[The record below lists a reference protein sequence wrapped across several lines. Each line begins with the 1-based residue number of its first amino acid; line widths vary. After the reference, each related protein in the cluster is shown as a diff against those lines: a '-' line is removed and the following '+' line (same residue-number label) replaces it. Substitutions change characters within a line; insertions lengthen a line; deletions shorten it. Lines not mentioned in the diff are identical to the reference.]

1 MLEPTLTIPEIL
13 TRFEKGKSFRNNVT
27 AKRVFPENKARL
39 ADFPAEINPRIRHIL
54 KQQGISKL
62 YSHQRE
68 AYDHVR
74 DGKNVVLVTPTASG
88 KTLAYNLPVL
98 QSILEEDATRALYL
112 FPTKALSQDQMNE
125 LHDMIVGMEAAI
137 TGEQFPEI
145 KTFTYDGDTPASAR
159 QAIRKQGHVVITN
172 PDMLHTG
179 ILPHHTKWI
188 QLFRNLKYV
197 VIDELHY
204 YRGIFGSHCA
214 NVFRRLQRICR
225 HYGSNPIFICCSA
238 TIANPQS
245 LAEQMTDRSFH
256 LIDESGAPS
265 SKKTFY
271 FYNPPVVN
279 KELGIRANYI
289 KQARNL
295 ARQFIEQDIQTII
308 FALSRLNVEVL
319 TKYFRDRF
327 KTQIDEQEKIA
338 GYRGGYLPNLRREIE
353 RGIREGNIIGVISTN
368 ALELGIDI
376 GQLNACVIAGYPGT
390 IASTWQQAGRAGRR
404 GSESVA
410 ILVGRSN
417 PLDQYIVTHP
427 EYFFGKSPENALI
440 NPNNITILLNHMKC
454 ASFELP
460 FSEGEMF
467 GSVETDDVKAMLEYL
482 QEEGIVQR
490 MGESPHSQWH
500 WTESAYPAQTV
511 NLRSI
516 AEGNFVVVNRDDD
529 NRILAEVDYNSVPM
543 TLYENAVY
551 LAEGNQYVVEE
562 LDWDNRK
569 AFVRETDSDYFTDAI
584 DYSNVRILDEFEQKQ
599 SGPVTVEHGEVHL
612 VTKAIGFKKIKFYT
626 SENVGYG
633 KIELPDQEM
642 VTTAYWFTI
651 PGDLLDTLPFQRADI
666 IDGLLGMSYVLH
678 YVASLSLMCE
688 IGDIDRAIGDRGS
701 EWFVRNTGFE
711 RGVYSSSNGNPEEE
725 SDAIPPDALAEFQPT
740 IFLYDNY
747 PGGVG
752 FSPELFD
759 EHSVLL
765 GRALDVIQKCECDEG
780 CPSCVGPTKEVG
792 IRSKDVAI
800 AILKQLI

>member
-1 MLEPTLTIPEIL
+1 MLEQNLTIPEIL
-13 TRFEKGKSFRNNVT
+13 TRFEQSKSFRYNVT
-27 AKRVFPENKARL
+27 AKQVYPARTARL
-39 ADFPAEINPRIRHIL
+39 SEFPDQLDSRIQRVLAHR
-54 KQQGISKL
+54 GIERL
-62 YSHQRE
+62 FSHQRE
-68 AYDHVR
+68 AYDLVR
-74 DGKNVVLVTPTASG
+74 KGENIVVVTPTASG
-88 KTLAYNLPVL
+88 KTLCYNLPVL
-98 QSILEEDATRALYL
+98 QRILEDDATRALYL
-112 FPTKALSQDQMNE
+112 FPTKALSQDQMHE
-125 LHDMIVGMEAAI
+125 LHDLI
-137 TGEQFPEI
+137 TGIAEHSPDEETPEI
-145 KTFTYDGDTPASAR
+145 KTFTYDGDTPQSAR
-159 QAIRKQGHVVITN
+159 QAIRRQGHVVITN

-179 ILPHHTKWI
+179 ILPHHTKWMK
-188 QLFRNLKYV
+188 LFRNLQYV

-204 YRGIFGSHCA
+204 YRGIFGSHFA
-214 NVFRRLQRICR
+214 NVLRRLQRICA
-225 HYGSNPIFICCSA
+225 HYGSQPIFICSSA

-245 LAEQMTDRSFH
+245 LAERITDRSFT
-256 LIDESGAPS
+256 LIDQNGAPQA
-265 SKKTFY
+265 KQTFY
-271 FYNPPVVN
+271 FFNPPVVN

-295 ARQFIEQDIQTII
+295 ARQFIEQDIQSIV

-327 KTQIDEQEKIA
+327 ETPVAQPEKIA

-353 RGIREGNIIGVISTN
+353 KGIRDGEIIGVISTN

-376 GQLNACVIAGYPGT
+376 GSLNACVIAGYPGT

-427 EYFFGKSPENALI
+427 EYFFEKSPEHALI

-454 ASFELP
+454 ATFELP
-460 FSEGEMF
+460 FNEGATF
-467 GSVETDDVKAMLEYL
+467 GSVEADDVRALLDYL
-482 QEEGIVQR
+482 QEEGIVR
-490 MGESPHSQWH
+490 KMGESPNAQYH
-500 WTESAYPAQTV
+500 WTEAAYPAQTV

-529 NRILAEVDYNSVPM
+529 NRILGEVDYNSVPR
-543 TLYENAVY
+543 TLYEDAVY
-551 LAEGNQYVVEE
+551 LAEGEQYVVEE
-562 LDWDNRK
+562 LDWENRK

-584 DYSNVRILDEFEQKQ
+584 DYTNVRILDEFEQKQ
-599 SGPVTVEHGEVHL
+599 SGPATVEHGEVHI
-612 VTKAIGFKKIKFYT
+612 VTKAVGFKKIKFYT

-651 PGDLLDTLPFQRADI
+651 PEDVPDSLPFQRADI

-688 IGDIDRAIGDRGS
+688 IGDIDRAIGDRGAD
-701 EWFVRNTGFE
+701 WFVRSTGFE
-711 RGVYSSSNGNPEEE
+711 RGVYSPANGHPREENE
-725 SDAIPPDALAEFQPT
+725 AMSPDDLHRFRPT
-740 IFLYDNY
+740 VFLYDNY

-752 FSPELFD
+752 FSPELYD
-759 EHSVLL
+759 EHDILL
-765 GRALDVIQKCECDEG
+765 RRALDVIRECQCDEG

-792 IRSKDVAI
+792 VRSKEVAV
-800 AILKQLI
+800 ALLEQLI